1 MKILLAVDGS
11 ECSDAA
17 ANAIIE
23 QFAPERSEVQILHA
37 DEWPKGLPTSLA
49 FAEGPAATEHI
60 LSLHEAKRREAA
72 DLVARAAQRLR
83 AAGFSTTTAVREGD
97 PQHAIL
103 ECAAEWHPDLIV
115 LGSHGRR
122 GLDRL
127 VLGSVSEAVSRRAA
141 CSVEVVRSPTVGV

>member
-1 MKILLAVDGS
+1 VKILLPLDGT
-11 ECSDAA
+11 EYSDAA

-23 QFAPERSEVQILHA
+23 QCAPERSEILILHA

-60 LSLHEAKRREAA
+60 LSLHETRRREVA
-72 DLVARAAQRLR
+72 DFVARAAQRLR
-83 AAGFSTTTAVREGD
+83 AAGFTTATAVFEGD

-103 ECAAEWHPDLIV
+103 ECAAEWRPDLIV

-127 VLGSVSEAVSRRAA
+127 VLGSVSDAISRRAT
-141 CSVEVVRSPTVGV
+141 CSVEIVRSPTVGA